1 MRCRS
6 VLIKPQFSQSV
17 LYADSAREKVSDVLR
32 MRVQQITRFGIS
44 RSNHALV
51 HGPTGSSSSVYGIR
65 PVIRGEDS
73 KNKWRVHHCP
83 GHGQA
88 GMLIA

>member
-1 MRCRS
+1 MRCRG

-51 HGPTGSSSSVYGIR
+51 HGRTGSSSPVYGIR

-73 KNKWRVHHCP
+73 ENKWRIHHCP
-83 GHGQA
+83 AMAKRGC
-88 GMLIA
+88 